1 MHETIDW
8 VRSPDL
14 EPNGFKDSLVF
25 VSAVTAIFEQA
36 RTKTRTNS
44 STVRDLLTYLL
55 LRRNPATG
63 AQVILDHI
71 KPGSEGIVPDEI
83 SMLKASAYRS
93 IEKYIEGASSQPYSV
108 VMLLQRMICNP
119 RQNWAKPEE
128 FTLLVLSMWLF
139 AKQEVTSDI
148 STQRSCLRLY
158 YDCLAYAKR
167 SSEQEFIDGRFRY
180 DSWLVNEF
188 ERLAFSCENRISF
201 EKELSYVGAFAS
213 LIRASRMVEDNHP
226 LKGLLRNEIAWLQA
240 KTTLTW

>member
-8 VRSPDL
+8 VRNPSL
-14 EPNGFKDSLVF
+14 EPSGFKDSLIF
-25 VSAVTAIFEQA
+25 VSAVQAIFEQA
-36 RTKTRTNS
+36 RTKERTNT

-63 AQVILDHI
+63 VEIILDHV
-71 KPGSEGIVPDEI
+71 KPGSEGEVPEDVA
-83 SMLKASAYRS
+83 MLKASAYRS
-93 IEKYIEGASSQPYSV
+93 LERYIEETKSQPYSV
-108 VMLLQRMICNP
+108 VMLLQRMIHNP
-119 RQNWAKPEE
+119 RQNWARPEE

-139 AKQEVTSDI
+139 AKKEVTDNI

-158 YDCLAYAKR
+158 YDCLAYSKR
-167 SSEQEFIDGRFRY
+167 SSESEFIDSRCRY

-188 ERLAFSCENRISF
+188 ERIAFEYENRISF
-201 EKELSYVGAFAS
+201 EKELSYIGAFAS
-213 LIRASRMVEDNHP
+213 LIRASRMVGEDHP